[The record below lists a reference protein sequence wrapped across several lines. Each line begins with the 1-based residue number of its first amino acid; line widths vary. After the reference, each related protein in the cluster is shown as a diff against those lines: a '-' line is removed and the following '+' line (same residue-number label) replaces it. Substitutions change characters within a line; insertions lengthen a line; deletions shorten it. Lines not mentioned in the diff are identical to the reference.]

1 MAFMRILTLF
11 LSLFILASCSDSGS
25 DDPDPSAI
33 ASVNAGQDIAV
44 VEGLTFTLVASVYPE
59 GGALVWTQTQGPA
72 VTDFPENPG
81 LTLILQTPAV
91 NVDTDLVFEATYTTA
106 EGQVVRDQVTVSV
119 TNVNMAPVAVLE
131 LAEETLPPFP
141 TYEIITVS
149 GANSYDPDGEI
160 RSYSWRQADSNG
172 ALEFTSGLTSSTVEF
187 EAPFVSEITNYQIE
201 LTVTDNF
208 GESAS
213 NIIDVQIASSQDTI
227 AANSGIDQTVD
238 EFTLVVLDGS
248 ESVSTVS
255 AVTCLWTQTSG
266 TAVDL
271 SSTTDCVV
279 QFIAPDVDSQDS
291 LTFQLDVA
299 DGSGNT
305 ASDSVLVTV
314 EPLNLG
320 KLHDTG
326 VTLCFDDSQ
335 QIDCGDSSFPIQDAD
350 AGRDAV
356 SEFLDK
362 SGSGPESFDYTKFD
376 SNGDEIS
383 NDALVFSCVRDNFT
397 GLIWEVKQPT
407 GVPAFSDLRGVENY
421 YSMDESLE
429 NSGTC
434 SDDTGCTADQY
445 VEAVNEAAFCGG
457 ANWRLPT
464 YLELMSIMD
473 YGDLDQD
480 SLLPEEFFPYSPNNA
495 TLGHKFYWV
504 SDSSAEGGADDFHW
518 VIDMTTGDDAAI
530 VESRGAYIRLVRTP

>member
-1 MAFMRILTLF
+1 MRFVFLLF
-11 LSLFILASCSDSGS
+11 SIVLAGCSDSGS
-25 DDPDPSAI
+25 GEPDPENI

-44 VEGLTFTLVASVYPE
+44 VEGLTFTLTASVYPE

-72 VTDFPENPG
+72 VQDFPEVPG

-106 EGQVVRDQVTVSV
+106 EGQVVRDSVVVSV

-131 LAEETLPPFP
+131 LDEEELPPFA

-149 GANSYDPDGEI
+149 GINSYDPDGEI
-160 RSYSWRQADSNG
+160 RNYSWRQADSNG
-172 ALEFTSGLTSSTVEF
+172 ALEFTSSLTASTVEF

-266 TAVDL
+266 TAVEL

-279 QFIAPDVDSQDS
+279 QFIAPDVDSEDS

-326 VTLCFDDSQ
+326 VTLCFDEMQ
-335 QIDCGDSSFPIQDAD
+335 QIDCNDSDFPIQDAD

-407 GVPAFSDLRGVENY
+407 SIPEFSDFRAVENY

-429 NSGTC
+429 SSAVC
-434 SDDTGCTADQY
+434 SDTSDGCTVEQY
-445 VEAVNEAAFCGG
+445 VEAVNDSAFCGG

-464 YLELMSIMD
+464 YLEMMSIMD

-480 SLLPEEFFPYSPNNA
+480 SLLPAEFFPYSPNNVA
-495 TLGHKFYWV
+495 LGHKFYWV

-518 VIDMTTGDDAAI
+518 VIDMATGDDAAI